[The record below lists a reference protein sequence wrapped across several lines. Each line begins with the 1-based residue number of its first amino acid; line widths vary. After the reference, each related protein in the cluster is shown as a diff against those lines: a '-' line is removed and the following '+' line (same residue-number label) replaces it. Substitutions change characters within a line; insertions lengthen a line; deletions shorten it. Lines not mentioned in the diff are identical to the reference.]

1 MRLQAPE
8 SLLPKQAI
16 QVQDSPYS
24 EVECRVQEF
33 LGRGENTSRL
43 GSLRT
48 EETVTTN
55 QARVCDKL
63 KHLGYGRKSRIRMYG
78 EEFDLTSDP
87 RFVQDH
93 LVVVDAVKTSSGNS
107 QLVGIPLMVVQMV
120 EQELRAA

>member
-1 MRLQAPE
+1 M
-8 SLLPKQAI
+8 
-16 QVQDSPYS
+16 
-24 EVECRVQEF
+24 
-33 LGRGENTSRL
+33 
-43 GSLRT
+43 
-48 EETVTTN
+48 TTN

-63 KHLGYGRKSRIRMYG
+63 KHLGYSRKRRIRMYG

-93 LVVVDAVKTSSGNS
+93 LVVVDAVKTSSGNP

>member
-1 MRLQAPE
+1 
-8 SLLPKQAI
+8 
-16 QVQDSPYS
+16 
-24 EVECRVQEF
+24 
-33 LGRGENTSRL
+33 
-43 GSLRT
+43 
-48 EETVTTN
+48 
-55 QARVCDKL
+55 
-63 KHLGYGRKSRIRMYG
+63 MYR